1 MKKLKLA
8 IIGSGPA
15 GLTAAVYTSRAR
27 IETTLFAGL
36 EIGGQLMYTG
46 DVENFPGLC
55 EGKAGP
61 LFMMDLQKQ
70 ALRFGT
76 TIQYEQITAVDLS
89 KKPFTLWTNL
99 PASMD
104 QNTFQSL
111 REEELLQ
118 AMQTIRQTEASYQ
131 ADVLIIATG
140 ASSITLNIPGEKE
153 YFGRGVST
161 CAVCDA
167 AFYQDKTVYVIG
179 GGDSAMEDSIA
190 LAKFAQQVTIVYRGE
205 SFRASKIMQ
214 ERVLSNPKIKVMWK
228 SNLKEILGDSK
239 MVKAIKIET
248 DGKLQEL
255 AADGV
260 FLAIGH
266 RPNTNLFYQ
275 QLHLDHKGYIEL
287 APHEIYSTMTS
298 VAGVFAAGDVTDHR
312 YRQAIVASGLG
323 AQAALDVEHYL
334 LNSS

>member
-1 MKKLKLA
+1 MKKLQLA

-15 GLTAAVYTSRAR
+15 GLTAGIYTSRAR

-36 EIGGQLMYTG
+36 EIGGQLMYTSG
-46 DVENFPGLC
+46 IENFPGVC
-55 EGKAGP
+55 EGKTGP

-70 ALRFGT
+70 AMRFGT
-76 TIQYEQITAVDLS
+76 TIQYEQITAVDFT
-89 KKPFTLWTNL
+89 KKPFALWTNL
-99 PASMD
+99 PPLMD
-104 QNTFQSL
+104 QKTFQSAG
-111 REEELLQ
+111 EDELLQ
-118 AMQTIRQTEASYQ
+118 AMQTIRQTEANYV

-140 ASSITLNIPGEKE
+140 ASSITLNVPGEKE

-167 AFYQDKTVYVIG
+167 AFYQDKNVYVIG

-190 LAKFAQQVTIVYRGE
+190 LTKFAKQVTIIHRGDA
-205 SFRASKIMQ
+205 FRASKIMQ
-214 ERVLSNPKIKVMWK
+214 ERVLANPKVKVMWN
-228 SNLKEILGDSK
+228 SNLKEISGDSK
-239 MVKAIKIET
+239 IVKTIKVET

-255 AADGV
+255 PTDGV

-266 RPNTNLFYQ
+266 QPNTGLFRQ
-275 QLHLDHKGYIEL
+275 QLNLDRKGYIEL
-287 APHEIYSTMTS
+287 KPHEIYSTMTS

-312 YRQAIVASGLG
+312 YRQAIVAAGLG

-334 LNSS
+334 LNLS

>member
-1 MKKLKLA
+1 MKKLQLA

-15 GLTAAVYTSRAR
+15 GLTAGIYTSRAR

-36 EIGGQLMYTG
+36 EIGGQLMYTSG
-46 DVENFPGLC
+46 IENFPGVC
-55 EGKAGP
+55 EGKTGP

-70 ALRFGT
+70 AMRFGT
-76 TIQYEQITAVDLS
+76 TIQYEQITAVDFT
-89 KKPFTLWTNL
+89 KKPFALWTNL
-99 PASMD
+99 PPLMD
-104 QNTFQSL
+104 QKTFQSAG
-111 REEELLQ
+111 EDALLQ
-118 AMQTIRQTEASYQ
+118 AMQTIRQTEANYV

-140 ASSITLNIPGEKE
+140 ASSITLNVPGEKE

-167 AFYQDKTVYVIG
+167 AFYQDKNVYVIG

-190 LAKFAQQVTIVYRGE
+190 LTKFAKQVTIIHRGDA
-205 SFRASKIMQ
+205 FRASKIMQ
-214 ERVLSNPKIKVMWK
+214 ERVLANPKVKVMWN
-228 SNLKEILGDSK
+228 SNLKEISGDSK
-239 MVKAIKIET
+239 IVKTIKVET

-255 AADGV
+255 PTDGV

-266 RPNTNLFYQ
+266 QPNTGLFRQ
-275 QLHLDHKGYIEL
+275 QLNLDRKGYIEL
-287 APHEIYSTMTS
+287 KPHEIYSTMTS

-312 YRQAIVASGLG
+312 YRQAIVAAGLG

-334 LNSS
+334 LNLS

>member
-1 MKKLKLA
+1 MKKLQLA

-15 GLTAAVYTSRAR
+15 GLTAGIYTSRAR

-36 EIGGQLMYTG
+36 EIGGQLMYTSG
-46 DVENFPGLC
+46 IENFPGVC
-55 EGKAGP
+55 EGKTGP

-70 ALRFGT
+70 AMRFGT
-76 TIQYEQITAVDLS
+76 TIQYEQITAVDFT
-89 KKPFTLWTNL
+89 KKPFALWTNL
-99 PASMD
+99 PPLMD
-104 QNTFQSL
+104 QKTFQSAG
-111 REEELLQ
+111 EDELLQ
-118 AMQTIRQTEASYQ
+118 AMQTIRQTEANYV

-140 ASSITLNIPGEKE
+140 ASSITLNVPGEKE

-167 AFYQDKTVYVIG
+167 AFYQDKNVYVIG

-190 LAKFAQQVTIVYRGE
+190 LTKFAKQVTIIHRGDA
-205 SFRASKIMQ
+205 FRASKIMQ
-214 ERVLSNPKIKVMWK
+214 ERVLANPKVKVMWN

-239 MVKAIKIET
+239 IVKTIKVET

-255 AADGV
+255 PTDGV

-266 RPNTNLFYQ
+266 QPNTGLFRQ
-275 QLHLDHKGYIEL
+275 QLNLDRKGYIEL
-287 APHEIYSTMTS
+287 QPHEIYSTMTS
-298 VAGVFAAGDVTDHR
+298 VAGVFAAGDVTDYR
-312 YRQAIVASGLG
+312 YRQAIVAAGLG

-334 LNSS
+334 LNLS